1 MEEYGEAL
9 RMTVCGAE
17 RCSPAHQFG
26 PAVRD
31 YYLVHCV
38 FSGKGTYFVRE
49 RQYAIEPGQG
59 FVIFPGD
66 VTTYRADEAEPWH
79 YGWIGYAGEA
89 ASAVTRQAGLSDAQ
103 PVFTLPEPERA
114 RLLLTHA
121 ERDAFALRLGE
132 MSALGAL
139 LQLFAQIGQQST
151 ANPQPATTQQARYF
165 QKAVGYIE
173 RNLNHPLR
181 VTDVAAFLGLCRSQ
195 VFRIFQETAGC
206 SPKAYIQ
213 AARIRQAKELLKG
226 SALSIKEIAFSTGF
240 SAPEKMARAFRKEV
254 GASPTLYRREG

>member
-1 MEEYGEAL
+1 VEAYGAAL
-9 RMTVCGAE
+9 RVTVCGTE
-17 RCSPAHQFG
+17 RCSPGHQFG

-31 YYLVHCV
+31 YHLIHCV
-38 FSGKGTYFVRE
+38 FSGKGAYFP
-49 RQYAIEPGQG
+49 RQRQHAVEAGQG

-89 ASAVTRQAGLSDAQ
+89 AAAVTRQADLCRER
-103 PVFTLPEPERA
+103 PVFPLPEPERA
-114 RLLLTHA
+114 RLLLAHA

-139 LQLFAQIGQQST
+139 LQLLAQIGQQST
-151 ANPQPATTQQARYF
+151 ANSKPATTQQARYF
-165 QKAVGYIE
+165 QKAAGYIE

-181 VTDVAAFLGLCRSQ
+181 VTDVAGFLGLCRSQ
-195 VFRIFQETAGC
+195 VFRIFQDAAGC

-240 SAPEKMARAFRKEV
+240 SAPEKMARAFQREV
-254 GASPTLYRREG
+254 GTTPTLYRKGS